1 MVTPAELCDLAVHC
15 HQQGDLAQA
24 EQLYRQVIKADPGH
38 ADAHANLGVA
48 LLTAGRKQE
57 ALACFRQALRSNP
70 QHFYAHNNLGN
81 ALMEQGQMADAVA
94 CFRQALRINPN
105 YANAHYNLGNIL
117 KDQGRSA
124 EAIDCYR
131 EALRVNPDHVD
142 AHNNLGNTL
151 FEHGQLDEAAQCY
164 RQVLRLN
171 PQHANVHN
179 NLGVVLREQGQ
190 LAEAALCFRQA
201 MSTDNRNVDAH
212 INLAVIFDRLG
223 QRDEAMDQYEQA
235 LRINPRHA
243 ITLWNRSLL
252 RLQKGD
258 FEAGWADYEYRWAQ
272 PKKRAR
278 SFDKPRWD
286 GSPLEGRTI
295 LVHAEQGL
303 GDTIQFARYLPLVQ
317 KRGGKILYECP
328 PALQVL
334 FDNFPGVEQLVPA
347 GAPLP
352 PFDVQVPL
360 LSLPFVFGTTLATIP
375 TNIPDLR
382 TDPGRLAFWRNELK
396 PLGGFKV
403 GIVWQGNPNNP
414 GDVRRSLP
422 LARFE
427 ALGQVQGIKLLSL
440 QVGAGTEQLAA
451 APFPVTDLG
460 TRFNADSLDDLA
472 AVLMNVDLVVTVETA
487 AAHLAGALERP
498 VWNLLAYNP
507 CWRWLLDRLDTPWYP
522 TMRLFRQS
530 RLGEWGD
537 VFEEVTA
544 ALHGLTHQNARTKTS
559 TK

>member
-1 MVTPAELCDLAVHC
+1 LAVRYHR
-15 HQQGDLAQA
+15 QGDMEQA
-24 EQLYRQVIKADPGH
+24 EQLYRQVLEADPGH

-48 LLTAGRKQE
+48 LLTTGRKQE
-57 ALACFRQALRSNP
+57 ALACFRQALRSDP

-81 ALMEQGQMADAVA
+81 ALMEQGHMAEAIA

-117 KDQGRSA
+117 QDQGRLDD
-124 EAIDCYR
+124 AIDCYR
-131 EALRVNPDHVD
+131 QALRVNPDHAD
-142 AHNNLGNTL
+142 AHNNLGNAL
-151 FEHGQLDEAAQCY
+151 FAQRQLREAAECY

-171 PQHANVHN
+171 PKHANVHN
-179 NLGVVLREQGQ
+179 NLGVVLRDQGQ
-190 LAEAALCFRQA
+190 LAEAVLCFRQA

-212 INLAVIFDRLG
+212 INLAVIFDMLG
-223 QRDEAMDQYEQA
+223 QRDEAMEQYEQA
-235 LRINPRHA
+235 LRINPHHE

-258 FEAGWADYEYRWAQ
+258 FEGGWPDYEYRWAQ
-272 PKKRAR
+272 LKKMPRV
-278 SFDKPRWD
+278 FDEPRWD
-286 GSPLEGRTI
+286 GSPLEGKTI

-303 GDTIQFARYLPLVQ
+303 GDTLQFVRYVPLVQ
-317 KRGGKILYECP
+317 KRGGKTLYECP
-328 PALQVL
+328 PALQGL
-334 FDNFPGVEQLVPA
+334 LANFPGVEQLVLA

-360 LSLPFVFGTTLATIP
+360 LSLPLIFRTTLSSIP
-375 TNIPDLR
+375 ANVSSLHVDTS
-382 TDPGRLAFWRNELK
+382 RLAYWRRELERV
-396 PLGGFKV
+396 GGFKV

-414 GDVRRSLP
+414 GDARRSLP
-422 LARFE
+422 LAHFE
-427 ALGQVQGIKLLSL
+427 ALARVEEVKLLSL

-460 TRFNADSLDDLA
+460 TRFNRDSLDDLA
-472 AVLMNVDLVVTVETA
+472 AVLKNVDLVITVETA
-487 AAHLAGALERP
+487 AAHLAGALEIP

-507 CWRWLLDRLDTPWYP
+507 CWRWLLDRLDSPWYP

-537 VFEEVTA
+537 VFADVAA
-544 ALHGLTHQNARTKTS
+544 ALHRHVGAKTQ
-559 TK
+559 